1 MGFQYIGVG
10 IVTLDGFDIGNILK
24 LSIHGNV
31 EAKLERHPQGGV
43 RQKMERLTGLEVR
56 ISCGEYV
63 PELVNL
69 SMWGVLNNG
78 VISIGAGNQ
87 EVKNLVFNGVN
98 SMDAT
103 KQMIVTLPKVKFEF
117 SKGLPLI
124 EDAISEFELIGE
136 VIKDVSNTITPYG
149 TIQFLNL

>member
-1 MGFQYIGVG
+1 MGFQYTGVG
-10 IVTLDGFDIGNILK
+10 IVTLDGFDIGNVLK
-24 LSIHGNV
+24 LSLHGNV
-31 EAKLERHPQGGV
+31 EAKIERHPQGGV

-69 SMWGVLNNG
+69 SMWGVLTNG

-103 KQMIVTLPKVKFEF
+103 KQMVVILPKVQFEF

-136 VIKDVSNTITPYG
+136 VIKDGANGSTPYG